1 MAVEFGPAAEPL
13 AGLGT
18 NANSVTRHRSRKAF
32 RAARRDRF
40 ARRVTSRRWLL
51 DEAAEAHGRD
61 AAVKLAPRP
70 GTCGWAAGEAVGVH
84 RAEGHAARFSGVQ
97 SCASVWSCACCGALI
112 RSRRSEEVQEAARW
126 WEAQGGQFLFLT
138 LTVRHYAEDS
148 LERTMDALTEGFR
161 ATINGAPWKR
171 FTRRHGIRHWIK
183 AQEVTL
189 GWQNGWHAHLH
200 VLLFVDLPG
209 AAADLQ
215 ADADAA
221 RVAMSLAVDGRAR
234 AAKRRRWERLVG
246 EVAEAERIAQQGI
259 SAARERELRDWLYD
273 RWSKMVV
280 TAGGRMPSRRRGVD
294 IRTVRDGQVV
304 ALYVSKL
311 QEPDREVK
319 SWQVG
324 QEMSRQDLKKGRVD
338 SLVPLELLDTDGL
351 TDEQVERQRA
361 YWLEYVH
368 TTKGRRSMT
377 WSRGLKEAAG
387 IEDVEDEQ
395 IVAEETED
403 TEDDRVLII
412 RAVDWR
418 GIRDDADTLARILEL
433 VEQDR
438 ASEVAQYVRFE
449 WPPGQA

>member
-1 MAVEFGPAAEPL
+1 MSVEFGNDASAS

-18 NANSVTRHRSRKAF
+18 NANSVTRARSSAAF

-51 DEAAEAHGRD
+51 DEAVADHGRD

-70 GTCGWAAGEAVGVH
+70 ATCGWAAGEAVGVH
-84 RAEGHAARFSGVQ
+84 RAQGSPARFSGVQ
-97 SCASVWSCACCGALI
+97 SCASVHACACCGSLI
-112 RSRRSEEVQEAARW
+112 RARRSEEVQQAAAW

-138 LTVRHYAEDS
+138 LTVRHYAEDT
-148 LERTMDALTEGFR
+148 LERTMDALTGAWT

-189 GWQNGWHAHLH
+189 GWENGWHAHLH
-200 VLLFVDLPG
+200 ILLLVDLPG
-209 AAADLQ
+209 AARDLR
-215 ADADAA
+215 ADAEAA
-221 RVAMSLAVDGRAR
+221 WAEVAGATDGRVR
-234 AAKRRRWERLVG
+234 AAKVRKAQRRDEDA
-246 EVAEAERIAQQGI
+246 AEAQRIADQGI
-259 SAARERELRDWLYD
+259 GRERERELHAWLYD
-273 RWSKMVV
+273 RWRTMVLKC
-280 TAGGRMPSRRRGVD
+280 GGREPSRRRGVD
-294 IRTVRDGQVV
+294 IRTVRHGNVV
-304 ALYVSKL
+304 GLYISKL
-311 QEPDREVK
+311 QEGDREHK
-319 SWQVG
+319 GWAVG
-324 QEMSRQDLKKGRVD
+324 QEMSRQDLKKGRLD

-351 TDEQVERQRA
+351 SDEQVQRQRA

-368 TTKGRRSMT
+368 ATKGRRAMT

-387 IEDVEDEQ
+387 ISEVDDEE
-395 IVAEETED
+395 IVAEDAED

-412 RAVDWR
+412 RAAAWR

-438 ASEVAQYVRFE
+438 ASEVAQFVVFE
-449 WPPGQA
+449 WPPERK